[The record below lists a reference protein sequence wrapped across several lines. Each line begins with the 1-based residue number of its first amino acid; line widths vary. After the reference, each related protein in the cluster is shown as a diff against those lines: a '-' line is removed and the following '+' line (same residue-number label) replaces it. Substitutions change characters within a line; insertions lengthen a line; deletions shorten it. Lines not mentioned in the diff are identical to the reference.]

1 MSNQPID
8 ASEVIS
14 ADEVKIYLQ
23 NHPEFFENHAKLLA
37 DITLPSPHGSG
48 VISLAERQQIAQ
60 RDKIRMLESLIDQ
73 MIGNAEE
80 NESISTKV
88 HRFGIQL
95 ISHPRFNGLEQLIAN
110 MLQTDFSVS
119 QSMIRIWIKPSNS
132 AIAHDAMFTPLGE
145 TFNDWASTLKQPHCG
160 SQPEAAPALF
170 DDSLQS
176 FAYVPLYKKS
186 DEPHAFG
193 VLILASENP
202 QRFKAGM
209 GTLHLERLGEIVAAA
224 MLNHLFTLNL

>member
-1 MSNQPID
+1 MSHQPSTPD
-8 ASEVIS
+8 TIS
-14 ADEVKIYLQ
+14 DNEVKSYLQ
-23 NHPEFFENHAKLLA
+23 NHPEFFEKHAKLLTE
-37 DITLPSPHGSG
+37 IMLPSPHGSG
-48 VISLAERQQIAQ
+48 IISLAERQQIAQ
-60 RDKIRMLESLIDQ
+60 RDKIRMLETLMDQ
-73 MIGNAEE
+73 MISNAEE

-132 AIAHDAMFTPLGE
+132 AIAHDVMFTPLGE
-145 TFNDWASTLKQPHCG
+145 TFNDWAGALKQPYCG
-160 SQPEAAPALF
+160 GKPEAAPALF

-176 FAYVPLYKKS
+176 FAYIPLYKNA

-193 VLILASENP
+193 VLVLASDNSE
-202 QRFKAGM
+202 RFKAGM
-209 GTLHLERLGEIVAAA
+209 GTLHLERLGEMVAAA